1 MMSAPTFSAAHR
13 DDDQMIDRPDRN
25 EPMTSPATY
34 LSPYDR
40 RVRLV
45 TATITERSELTE
57 KAATE
62 LAGHVLYALDH
73 IPETVRYSGK

>member
-1 MMSAPTFSAAHR
+1 MTSAPAFSATH
-13 DDDQMIDRPDRN
+13 
-25 EPMTSPATY
+25 

-40 RVRLV
+40 RVQLV

-57 KAATE
+57 TAAAE

-73 IPETVRYSGK
+73 IPEKVRYSGR

>member
-1 MMSAPTFSAAHR
+1 
-13 DDDQMIDRPDRN
+13 
-25 EPMTSPATY
+25 MTSPAVHV
-34 LSPYDR
+34 SPYER
-40 RVRLV
+40 RVQLV

-73 IPETVRYSGK
+73 IPEKVRYSGR